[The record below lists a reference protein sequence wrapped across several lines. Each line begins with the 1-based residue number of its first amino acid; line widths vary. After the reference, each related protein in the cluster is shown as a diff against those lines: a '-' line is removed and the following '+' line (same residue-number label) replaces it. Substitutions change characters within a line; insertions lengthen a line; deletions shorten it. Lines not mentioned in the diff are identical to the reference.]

1 MFKECRHIKANGLKC
16 QSPAMRGSPFCYF
29 HARVRVYVPAR
40 KPGVPGDTSSPL
52 GRQPS
57 AGETFELP
65 PLKNSADIH
74 AALHAI
80 MNALANSRIKPSAA
94 GKLLYGLQLAQKSLE
109 SRPIGA
115 LPPAPD
121 N

>member
-29 HARVRVYVPAR
+29 HARVRVCVPAR
-40 KPGVPGDTSSPL
+40 KPAVPGDRSSSL
-52 GRQPS
+52 GWQPS
-57 AGETFELP
+57 AGQAFELP
-65 PLKNSADIH
+65 PLKSSADIH

-80 MNALANSRIKPSAA
+80 MDALANSRIKPGAA

-115 LPPAPD
+115 LSPAPD
-121 N
+121 H

>member
-40 KPGVPGDTSSPL
+40 KPSTG
-52 GRQPS
+52 Q
-57 AGETFELP
+57 TFELP

-115 LPPAPD
+115 LSPAPD
-121 N
+121 H